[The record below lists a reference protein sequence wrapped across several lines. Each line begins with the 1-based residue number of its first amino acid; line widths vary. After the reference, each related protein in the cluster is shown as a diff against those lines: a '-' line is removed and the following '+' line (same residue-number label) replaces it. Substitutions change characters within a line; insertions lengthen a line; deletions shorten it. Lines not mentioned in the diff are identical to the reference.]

1 MILNAPPAGP
11 EKFGSRDRQLT
22 IGYLAPHAYGKISL
36 EILSGIIQGAKDHGV
51 NLVCISGGLTLTQFE
66 RKRDTLSAYR
76 FINPRNLDGLIVWI
90 SALNYY
96 IDESQVER
104 FLGRFRSLPMVG
116 IAKPVPGISTIIQD
130 HDQTVRAVMQH
141 IIGVHGFR
149 KIVYIQG
156 PETQYIGRARNQAFF
171 QQLAEYGIPF
181 HPDLI
186 VTTRQFDKTA
196 GNDGVRTLLVERGL
210 RPGTDFEVIVACSDR
225 IASGVIEELYNRGV
239 KVPDTVSVVG
249 FNNSPESLTYPA
261 LTTVEP
267 HFYQHGYQA
276 MESILALVHG
286 GEFPEIIPIPGELIA
301 RESCGCIEEAVAK
314 TKAVSDGCPGRYRF
328 ARKPFLKAVAEERE
342 HILGRLRAGDGSP
355 ALPAERLDHLF
366 DCFLRQLSHAGNEFL
381 HALKKCLNDSS
392 ASQNHLG
399 TWQNTI
405 STLRKALLPYFDN
418 PALLLKAED
427 IWNQARVMINLV
439 AVDLPDSLQLGYIV
453 NSNMMAQSIRLF
465 TTASD
470 LESLLATIATRIIQL
485 NISFCCLVLYGE
497 GDAGSGQCRLVLAIR
512 DGKRMPIPDDC
523 RVFERSLLLPER
535 LLRDEPG
542 RNLIVEPCVFEEDN
556 LGYLVLQMNHVDGS
570 LYESIRISVSM
581 ALQNTF
587 HVRELLKTKEE
598 KEHLYQVLRQQNAE
612 LEQRAIEVGQA
623 YDRLKQ
629 AVEEARRANQAKSI
643 FLANMSHEIRTPINC
658 ILGFAEILNDIEAG
672 AERTEY
678 QRKIVEES
686 NRLLELINQLLDIS
700 KIEAGKLELHE
711 EPFHLPDL
719 LQGVSSTFEVIA
731 RNKGLTYQLELR
743 PGLPPVVIG
752 DALRLRQILVN
763 LIGNAVKFTFAGGV
777 RVRVAVRADQGAA
790 IRLLFEIIDT
800 GIGIPPNRV
809 GAIFE
814 TFVQAEDSTTR
825 KFGGTGLGT
834 AISKQL
840 VQMMGGEIGVDSEEG
855 KGSNFYFTVAFKK
868 PPAHE
873 EAAAVAEEPAR
884 FPEPAFDH
892 CRMLLV
898 EDYPTNRM
906 VVIAHLQK
914 LNLAIEIAENGREAV
929 EKFKAGRYDFILMD
943 VQMPEM
949 DGYEATRLIR
959 GEPNGKT
966 VPIVAMTASAF
977 EQDIQ
982 QCLEAGM
989 NDVITK
995 PFRKDAFLEKITYW
1009 LTKGMSEE

>member
-1 MILNAPPAGP
+1 MIFNAPPDGP
-11 EKFGSRDRQLT
+11 EKFGSRDHQLT

-66 RKRDTLSAYR
+66 EKRDTLSAYR
-76 FINPRNLDGLIVWI
+76 FINPRNLDGLIVWTT
-90 SALNYY
+90 ALNFY
-96 IDESQVER
+96 IDEGRVKPFLDR
-104 FLGRFRSLPMVG
+104 FHPLPMVG
-116 IAKPVPGISTIIQD
+116 IAQPVSGISTIIQD
-130 HDQTVRAVMQH
+130 CVQSVRAVMQH
-141 IIGVHGFR
+141 IIGAHGFR

-156 PETQYIGRARNQAFF
+156 PEAQYIGRTRNQAFF
-171 QQLAEYGIPF
+171 QQLAEYGIPLQT
-181 HPDLI
+181 DLV
-186 VTTRQFDKTA
+186 VTTRLFDKTA

-210 RPGTDFEVIVACSDR
+210 RPGIDFEVIVACSDR
-225 IASGVIEELYNRGV
+225 IASGVIEELHRHGV

-276 MESILALVHG
+276 MESILALVRG
-286 GEFPEIIPIPGELIA
+286 GQFPEIIPLPGELIV
-301 RESCGCIEEAVAK
+301 RESCGCIEEAV
-314 TKAVSDGCPGRYRF
+314 TKARAVSDEGRVRYSF
-328 ARKPFLKAVAEERE
+328 AREPFLKAVAAERE
-342 HILGRLRAGDGSP
+342 RMLSRLREEDGLP
-355 ALPAERLDHLF
+355 ALPAEWLDHLF
-366 DCFLRQLSHAGNEFL
+366 DCFLGQLNHAGNEFL
-381 HALKKCLNDSS
+381 HALKKYLNDSS
-392 ASQNHLG
+392 TSQNHLG
-399 TWQNTI
+399 TWQNAI
-405 STLRKALLPYFDN
+405 SALRKALLPYFDS
-418 PALLLKAED
+418 PALLLEAED

-439 AVDLPDSLQLGYIV
+439 AVNIPDSLKLGYIV

-470 LESLLATIATRIIQL
+470 LESLLETIANRIIQL
-485 NISFCCLVLYGE
+485 NISFCCLVLYGD
-497 GDAGSGQCRLVLAIR
+497 GHSGLCRLELVIR
-512 DGKRMPIPDDC
+512 DGKRMAIPDDC
-523 RVFERSLLLPER
+523 RVFERSRLLPER
-535 LLRDEPG
+535 LLREEPG

-570 LYESIRISVSM
+570 LYESIRISASM
-581 ALQNTF
+581 ALKNTF
-587 HVRELLKTKEE
+587 HVQELIKTKEE
-598 KEHLYQVLRQQNAE
+598 KDRLYQVLRQQNAE

-629 AVEEARRANQAKSI
+629 AVAEAHRANQAKSV

-672 AERTEY
+672 PERAEY
-678 QRKIVEES
+678 QRKIIEES

-711 EPFHLPDL
+711 ELFHLPDL

-731 RNKGLTYQLELR
+731 RNKGLTYQLELQ
-743 PGLPPVVIG
+743 PGLPSVVIG

-763 LIGNAVKFTFAGGV
+763 LIGNAVKFTFEGGV
-777 RVRVAVRADQGAA
+777 RVRVAVRAGQGAA
-790 IRLLFEIIDT
+790 VRLLFEIIDT

-855 KGSNFYFTVAFKK
+855 KGSNFHFTVALKN
-868 PPAHE
+868 PPAQE
-873 EAAAVAEEPAR
+873 ETAAAAAAEAPVR
-884 FPEPAFDH
+884 SQEPAFSH
-892 CRMLLV
+892 CRMLLA

-914 LNLAIEIAENGREAV
+914 LKLAIEIAENGREAV

-959 GEPNGKT
+959 QEPNGKT

-1009 LTKGMSEE
+1009 LTKGG